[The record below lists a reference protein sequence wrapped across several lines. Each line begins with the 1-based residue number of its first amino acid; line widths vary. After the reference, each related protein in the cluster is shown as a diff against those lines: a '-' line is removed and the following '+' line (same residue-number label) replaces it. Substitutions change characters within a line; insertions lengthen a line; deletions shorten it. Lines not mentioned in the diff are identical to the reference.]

1 MKDFRIIVIT
11 KPSFIS
17 DEGMLVNRLFESG
30 IDRVHIRKPGAS
42 SDEHRRL
49 IEEIDSK
56 WHERLS
62 LHDCHELAL
71 EYGCGIHLNGR
82 NPNPPSSTGEASV
95 VLSASCH
102 SLTEVELRK
111 QTCDYVFLS
120 PVFDSISKQG
130 YRSAFSA
137 DDIRK
142 AAQSGIIDSL
152 VIALGGIS
160 LDNLELVKNMGF
172 AGAAMLGEV
181 WKNVTLFCRSLRQT
195 HLGRTTA
202 TPWR

>member
-1 MKDFRIIVIT
+1 MIDFRIIVIT
-11 KPSFIS
+11 QPSFVS

-30 IDRVHIRKPGAS
+30 VDRVHIRKPGAS
-42 SDEHRRL
+42 EGEHRRL
-49 IEEIDSK
+49 IEEIDRK

-71 EYGCGIHLNGR
+71 EYGCGVHLNGR
-82 NPNPPSSTGEASV
+82 NPIPPSTTGAASV
-95 VLSASCH
+95 LLSASCH
-102 SLTEVELRK
+102 SLAEVEQRK
-111 QTCDYVFLS
+111 QSCDYVFLS
-120 PVFDSISKQG
+120 PLFDSISKQG

-137 DDIRK
+137 DDIRN
-142 AAQSGIIDSL
+142 AAKSGIIDGR

-160 LDNLELVKNMGF
+160 LNHLEIVKTMGF
-172 AGAAMLGEV
+172 GGAAMLGDV
-181 WKNVTLFCRSLRQT
+181 WRDVTLFCRSLRQT